1 MSKKNKDIYTN
12 NIFEFIW
19 PEKEK
24 LGSIIKSPTSASLKT
39 DIKKSISF
47 ESSQNIFI
55 EGDNIDALKLLQN
68 EYSGRIKLIYI
79 DPPYNTGKDFVYTDK
94 FRSNHKQNSGENN
107 LDKDSSG
114 ISQHTNWLNMI
125 YPRLSLSQSLLTDDG
140 VIMISIDNSEK
151 SHLQIICNEIFG
163 ERNFIGD
170 FIWINRTT
178 PNDSKIKF
186 ATDHEYIVMFAK
198 NIDNVVF
205 KGVEKDFKAYKN
217 RDNDP
222 NGDWCADNPSA
233 ASGTESYRF
242 PITNPFTGQIYYP
255 PKGRYWA
262 FAPRRVKEWT
272 KSGKLIFPKENNK
285 NFILKKYKKDLRSSY
300 KPASSIISGI
310 LTSQGTKEMK
320 ALYKNGSPYKY
331 PKPTELLIKLFE
343 QVTNDEDIIL
353 DYFAGSAS
361 TAHAVMR
368 LNYETGSDRKFICV
382 QTAEKT
388 KKDSEPYKQG
398 FKDISSI
405 AIDRIKKVSELYKD
419 KLKDYGVKYYKLV
432 RTNKD

>member
-1 MSKKNKDIYTN
+1 MNKENINSK

-19 PEKEK
+19 PEKEN
-24 LGSIIKSPTSASLKT
+24 LFDTIKSSVSSYLKA
-39 DIKKSISF
+39 DLKKSVNFNKS
-47 ESSQNIFI
+47 ENIFI
-55 EGDNIDALKLLQN
+55 QGDNIDALKLLQ
-68 EYSGRIKLIYI
+68 EDYSGKIKLIYI

-94 FRSNHKQNSGENN
+94 FKSKHKQTSQKDSLAE
-107 LDKDSSG
+107 LKKDSSG

-125 YPRLSLSQSLLTDDG
+125 YPRLYLSRSLLKDDG

-163 ERNFIGD
+163 EENYIGD

-198 NIDNVVF
+198 NIDKIMF

-217 RDNDP
+217 PDNDP

-242 PITNPFTGQIYYP
+242 AIVNPYTGQKYFP

-272 KSGKLIFPKENNK
+272 KSGKLVFPKEKNK
-285 NFILKKYKKDLRSSY
+285 NFILKKYKKDLRSRY
-300 KPASSIISGI
+300 KPISSIISGI

-320 ALYKNGSPYKY
+320 ALYKNGSPFKY
-331 PKPTELLIKLFE
+331 PKPTALLIKLIA
-343 QVTNDEDIIL
+343 QITDNNDIIL

-368 LNYETGSDRKFICV
+368 LNYETGSDRKFICI

-388 KKDSEPYKQG
+388 KKASEPYNQG

-405 AIDRIKKVSELYKD
+405 AIDRIKRAIKLYED
-419 KLKDYGVKYYKLV
+419 KLIDQGVRFYKIE
-432 RTNKD
+432 